1 MDSAHARGARNGITS
16 MGSSATEGC
25 HLGWVCK
32 DDSWVGFVL
41 GGYPGLGNHVI
52 VPGTEFTPNQM
63 RCLTVWLFGYCLAT
77 KRLATQLARVIERPR
92 RRQRER

>member
-32 DDSWVGFVL
+32 DDSWVGLVL
-41 GGYPGLGNHVI
+41 GLS
-52 VPGTEFTPNQM
+52 
-63 RCLTVWLFGYCLAT
+63 
-77 KRLATQLARVIERPR
+77 RVR
-92 RRQRER
+92 